1 MRLRELRR
9 AEQRRS
15 RGVARERLRPAL
27 GEQNSRFGQ
36 WNGGI
41 NSSESGPLAEV
52 PEGQL
57 TQTAGL
63 SLEQS
68 IAGTE
73 ASRDAPEGGRGT
85 I

>member
-1 MRLRELRR
+1 M
-9 AEQRRS
+9 
-15 RGVARERLRPAL
+15 RPAL
-27 GEQNSRFGQ
+27 GEQGSRFGQ

-73 ASRDAPEGGRGT
+73 ASRDAPEGGRGSG
-85 I
+85 